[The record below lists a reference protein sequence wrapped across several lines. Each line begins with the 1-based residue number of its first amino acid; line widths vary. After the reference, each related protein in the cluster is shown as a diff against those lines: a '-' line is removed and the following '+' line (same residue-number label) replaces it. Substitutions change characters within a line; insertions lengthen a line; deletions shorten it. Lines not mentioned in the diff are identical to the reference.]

1 MNQIKDM
8 LKTIFENQQR
18 QERRLDSI
26 EKGLAA
32 QQGQIMKNLEAMLV
46 PATVSDTVSIQQTQ
60 GKPLNTVRI

>member
-8 LKTIFENQQR
+8 LRTIFENQQR

-32 QQGQIMKNLEAMLV
+32 QQG
-46 PATVSDTVSIQQTQ
+46 
-60 GKPLNTVRI
+60 